1 MKKYIAYLPLLLS
14 IMSLLFSNYLW
25 FYGDKQQAMYVG
37 IWVPSILC
45 VANYFNSLKALKK

>member
-1 MKKYIAYLPLLLS
+1 MKKYIGYLPLLLS
-14 IMSLLFSNYLW
+14 FMSLLFSNYLW
-25 FYGDKQQAMYVG
+25 FYADKQQAMYVA